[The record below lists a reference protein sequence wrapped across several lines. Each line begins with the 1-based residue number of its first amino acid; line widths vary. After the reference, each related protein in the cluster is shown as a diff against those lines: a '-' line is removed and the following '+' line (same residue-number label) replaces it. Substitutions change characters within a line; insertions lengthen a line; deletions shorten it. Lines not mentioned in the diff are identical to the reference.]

1 MLDIGW
7 SELLVI
13 GVVALIVIG
22 PKDLPDMF
30 RTLGRFTA
38 KLRIMARDFQ
48 RAMETAANESG
59 VKDVAKDLRAMTSP
73 QSLGLNAMKD
83 AAAKFEKWDP
93 LKPKPTVAPTPD
105 PDAPKPAAP
114 KPAAPKPAATTATL
128 VSGKAKPMG
137 PATTALAAKQAER
150 KAIAADAGAKL
161 RRVADPAASVTPPP
175 PAAKAATAVR
185 SKAVKSKKP
194 LPTHAAA
201 ATAGKVARS
210 TAAKPARKPAKS
222 AEQA

>member
-105 PDAPKPAAP
+105 PDAPKPAAT
-114 KPAAPKPAATTATL
+114 KPAETTATL